1 MEKLM
6 ALYNISSP
14 SGKEGKIAG
23 FIIGELRRMGIPFRQ
38 DRYGNIYAVKGNRES
53 YPCVVAHMDEVHRRK
68 TGSYAAHL
76 VADSMIVGYD
86 HKRKRMTGI
95 GADDKNGIWICL
107 KCLEDFKAVKCAFFV
122 QEEIGCIGSGHA
134 DMSFF
139 SDCRF
144 VIQCDR
150 KGNGDMVT
158 QINGMRL
165 CSNEFISAVDPRKY
179 GYKPAQGLATDVAAL
194 KRNGLEVSCVNL
206 SCGYYEPHTDNE
218 YTVLA
223 DLCKCY
229 RFVRHI
235 ICCHKETS
243 THIPETERKPFPGY
257 YELFGPA
264 GYSEKDY
271 IRLSKECK
279 YSINSL
285 VYWVTYVHNVVY
297 SFYRSMIYCYINS
310 TQRCAGSIVIDI
322 IPTNGADK
330 RKFFPFAPYFP
341 VTNVIKRY
349 FYPYF
354 PAIIGI
360 KGYSFPYF
368 PYLSGIMKIKTALY
382 FLFSRLDWHKTV
394 VFPCLGE
401 IYEGIRSLSWEIPVT

>member
-1 MEKLM
+1 M

-257 YELFGPA
+257 YELFV
-264 GYSEKDY
+264 S
-271 IRLSKECK
+271 IR
-279 YSINSL
+279 
-285 VYWVTYVHNVVY
+285 
-297 SFYRSMIYCYINS
+297 
-310 TQRCAGSIVIDI
+310 
-322 IPTNGADK
+322 
-330 RKFFPFAPYFP
+330 
-341 VTNVIKRY
+341 
-349 FYPYF
+349 
-354 PAIIGI
+354 
-360 KGYSFPYF
+360 
-368 PYLSGIMKIKTALY
+368 
-382 FLFSRLDWHKTV
+382 
-394 VFPCLGE
+394 
-401 IYEGIRSLSWEIPVT
+401 

>member
-1 MEKLM
+1 MKLK
-6 ALYNISSP
+6 LIENIC
-14 SGKEGKIAG
+14 
-23 FIIGELRRMGIPFRQ
+23 RQ
-38 DRYGNIYAVKGNRES
+38 
-53 YPCVVAHMDEVHRRK
+53 VVA
-68 TGSYAAHL
+68 L
-76 VADSMIVGYD
+76 VLL
-86 HKRKRMTGI
+86 TGI
-95 GADDKNGIWICL
+95 CL
-107 KCLEDFKAVKCAFFV
+107 LYCKGVIPVYLSVLFLMSGTLVRLAFRTFTFV
-122 QEEIGCIGSGHA
+122 
-134 DMSFF
+134 
-139 SDCRF
+139 
-144 VIQCDR
+144 
-150 KGNGDMVT
+150 
-158 QINGMRL
+158 
-165 CSNEFISAVDPRKY
+165 
-179 GYKPAQGLATDVAAL
+179 L
-194 KRNGLEVSCVNL
+194 KTIL
-206 SCGYYEPHTDNE
+206 
-218 YTVLA
+218 
-223 DLCKCY
+223 
-229 RFVRHI
+229 VR
-235 ICCHKETS
+235 
-243 THIPETERKPFPGY
+243 
-257 YELFGPA
+257 
-264 GYSEKDY
+264 
-271 IRLSKECK
+271 K

-382 FLFSRLDWHKTV
+382 SLFSRLDWHKTV

>member
-1 MEKLM
+1 MRPILW
-6 ALYNISSP
+6 
-14 SGKEGKIAG
+14 
-23 FIIGELRRMGIPFRQ
+23 
-38 DRYGNIYAVKGNRES
+38 
-53 YPCVVAHMDEVHRRK
+53 
-68 TGSYAAHL
+68 
-76 VADSMIVGYD
+76 DSMIVGYD
-86 HKRKRMTGI
+86 RKRKRMAGI

-165 CSNEFISAVDPRKY
+165 CSNEFISAVDPRRY

-218 YTVLA
+218 YTILA

-257 YELFGPA
+257 YELFGTA

-271 IRLSKECK
+271 IRLSEE
-279 YSINSL
+279 
-285 VYWVTYVHNVVY
+285 
-297 SFYRSMIYCYINS
+297 YRSEF
-310 TQRCAGSIVIDI
+310 T
-322 IPTNGADK
+322 
-330 RKFFPFAPYFP
+330 
-341 VTNVIKRY
+341 
-349 FYPYF
+349 
-354 PAIIGI
+354 
-360 KGYSFPYF
+360 
-368 PYLSGIMKIKTALY
+368 KT
-382 FLFSRLDWHKTV
+382 SRTSHKNK
-394 VFPCLGE
+394 L
-401 IYEGIRSLSWEIPVT
+401 

>member
-1 MEKLM
+1 MYPFTVQLPYVNGYM
-6 ALYNISSP
+6 SILIHGYIINRYTPPASARITPFISNSNSNALIRFTGMLVSITNVLICNP
-14 SGKEGKIAG
+14 SGILPSRFTIRSSSSLKS
-23 FIIGELRRMGIPFRQ
+23 
-38 DRYGNIYAVKGNRES
+38 GNN
-53 YPCVVAHMDEVHRRK
+53 
-68 TGSYAAHL
+68 
-76 VADSMIVGYD
+76 
-86 HKRKRMTGI
+86 
-95 GADDKNGIWICL
+95 
-107 KCLEDFKAVKCAFFV
+107 
-122 QEEIGCIGSGHA
+122 
-134 DMSFF
+134 
-139 SDCRF
+139 
-144 VIQCDR
+144 
-150 KGNGDMVT
+150 
-158 QINGMRL
+158 
-165 CSNEFISAVDPRKY
+165 
-179 GYKPAQGLATDVAAL
+179 
-194 KRNGLEVSCVNL
+194 
-206 SCGYYEPHTDNE
+206 
-218 YTVLA
+218 
-223 DLCKCY
+223 
-229 RFVRHI
+229 
-235 ICCHKETS
+235 
-243 THIPETERKPFPGY
+243 
-257 YELFGPA
+257 
-264 GYSEKDY
+264 
-271 IRLSKECK
+271 CK

-382 FLFSRLDWHKTV
+382 SLFSRLDWHKTV

>member
-14 SGKEGKIAG
+14 SGKEGKMAG

-38 DRYGNIYAVKGNRES
+38 DRHGNIYAVKGNRES

-68 TGSYAAHL
+68 TGTYAAHL

-107 KCLEDFKAVKCAFFV
+107 KCLEDCKTVKCAFFV
-122 QEEIGCIGSGHA
+122 QEEVGCIGSGHA

-158 QINGMRL
+158 QINGMKL
-165 CSNEFISAVDPRKY
+165 CSNDFISAIDFRRY

-271 IRLSKECK
+271 IRLSKE
-279 YSINSL
+279 
-285 VYWVTYVHNVVY
+285 
-297 SFYRSMIYCYINS
+297 YRSEF
-310 TQRCAGSIVIDI
+310 T
-322 IPTNGADK
+322 
-330 RKFFPFAPYFP
+330 
-341 VTNVIKRY
+341 
-349 FYPYF
+349 
-354 PAIIGI
+354 
-360 KGYSFPYF
+360 
-368 PYLSGIMKIKTALY
+368 KT
-382 FLFSRLDWHKTV
+382 SKTSHKNK
-394 VFPCLGE
+394 L
-401 IYEGIRSLSWEIPVT
+401 

>member
-1 MEKLM
+1 M

-122 QEEIGCIGSGHA
+122 QEEVGCIGSGHA

-150 KGNGDMVT
+150 KGERGYGNT
-158 QINGMRL
+158 NQR
-165 CSNEFISAVDPRKY
+165 NE
-179 GYKPAQGLATDVAAL
+179 AL
-194 KRNGLEVSCVNL
+194 L
-206 SCGYYEPHTDNE
+206 
-218 YTVLA
+218 
-223 DLCKCY
+223 
-229 RFVRHI
+229 
-235 ICCHKETS
+235 
-243 THIPETERKPFPGY
+243 
-257 YELFGPA
+257 
-264 GYSEKDY
+264 
-271 IRLSKECK
+271 
-279 YSINSL
+279 
-285 VYWVTYVHNVVY
+285 
-297 SFYRSMIYCYINS
+297 
-310 TQRCAGSIVIDI
+310 Q
-322 IPTNGADK
+322 
-330 RKFFPFAPYFP
+330 
-341 VTNVIKRY
+341 
-349 FYPYF
+349 
-354 PAIIGI
+354 
-360 KGYSFPYF
+360 
-368 PYLSGIMKIKTALY
+368 
-382 FLFSRLDWHKTV
+382 
-394 VFPCLGE
+394 
-401 IYEGIRSLSWEIPVT
+401 

>member
-6 ALYNISSP
+6 ALYGISSP
-14 SGKEGKIAG
+14 SGREGKMAK
-23 FIIGELRRMGIPFRQ
+23 FIIEELKKMEIPFRQ
-38 DRYGNIYAVKGNRES
+38 DRYGNIYTVKGNRES

-107 KCLEDFKAVKCAFFV
+107 KCLEDCKMVKCAFFV
-122 QEEIGCIGSGHA
+122 QEELGCIGSSHA

-158 QINGMRL
+158 QINGMKL
-165 CSNEFISAVDPRKY
+165 CSNEFISAIDFRKY
-179 GYKPAQGLATDVAAL
+179 GYKPAQGLNTDVAAL
-194 KRNGLEVSCVNL
+194 KRNGLEVSCINL

-218 YTVLA
+218 YTVVA

-235 ICCHKETS
+235 ICCHKGTS
-243 THIPETERKPFPGY
+243 MHIPE
-257 YELFGPA
+257 A
-264 GYSEKDY
+264 EKK
-271 IRLSKECK
+271 LSP
-279 YSINSL
+279 
-285 VYWVTYVHNVVY
+285 
-297 SFYRSMIYCYINS
+297 
-310 TQRCAGSIVIDI
+310 DI
-322 IPTNGADK
+322 MNC
-330 RKFFPFAPYFP
+330 
-341 VTNVIKRY
+341 
-349 FYPYF
+349 
-354 PAIIGI
+354 
-360 KGYSFPYF
+360 
-368 PYLSGIMKIKTALY
+368 SG
-382 FLFSRLDWHKTV
+382 
-394 VFPCLGE
+394 
-401 IYEGIRSLSWEIPVT
+401 

>member
-1 MEKLM
+1 M

-68 TGSYAAHL
+68 T
-76 VADSMIVGYD
+76 
-86 HKRKRMTGI
+86 
-95 GADDKNGIWICL
+95 
-107 KCLEDFKAVKCAFFV
+107 VKCAFFV
-122 QEEIGCIGSGHA
+122 QEEVGCIGSGHA

-158 QINGMRL
+158 QINGMKL
-165 CSNEFISAVDPRKY
+165 CSNDFISAIDFRRY

-218 YTVLA
+218 YTILA

-257 YELFGPA
+257 YELFGTA

-271 IRLSKECK
+271 IRLSEE
-279 YSINSL
+279 
-285 VYWVTYVHNVVY
+285 
-297 SFYRSMIYCYINS
+297 YRSEF
-310 TQRCAGSIVIDI
+310 T
-322 IPTNGADK
+322 
-330 RKFFPFAPYFP
+330 
-341 VTNVIKRY
+341 
-349 FYPYF
+349 
-354 PAIIGI
+354 
-360 KGYSFPYF
+360 
-368 PYLSGIMKIKTALY
+368 KT
-382 FLFSRLDWHKTV
+382 SRTSHKNK
-394 VFPCLGE
+394 L
-401 IYEGIRSLSWEIPVT
+401 

>member
-14 SGKEGKIAG
+14 SGKEGKMAG

-38 DRYGNIYAVKGNRES
+38 DRHGNIYAVKGNRKS

-68 TGSYAAHL
+68 TGTYAAHL

-86 HKRKRMTGI
+86 RKRKRMAGI

-165 CSNEFISAVDPRKY
+165 CSNEFISAVDPRRY

-206 SCGYYEPHTDNE
+206 SC
-218 YTVLA
+218 
-223 DLCKCY
+223 
-229 RFVRHI
+229 
-235 ICCHKETS
+235 
-243 THIPETERKPFPGY
+243 
-257 YELFGPA
+257 
-264 GYSEKDY
+264 
-271 IRLSKECK
+271 
-279 YSINSL
+279 
-285 VYWVTYVHNVVY
+285 
-297 SFYRSMIYCYINS
+297 
-310 TQRCAGSIVIDI
+310 
-322 IPTNGADK
+322 
-330 RKFFPFAPYFP
+330 
-341 VTNVIKRY
+341 
-349 FYPYF
+349 
-354 PAIIGI
+354 
-360 KGYSFPYF
+360 
-368 PYLSGIMKIKTALY
+368 
-382 FLFSRLDWHKTV
+382 
-394 VFPCLGE
+394 
-401 IYEGIRSLSWEIPVT
+401 

>member
-1 MEKLM
+1 MMTFLCSYIKQLPG
-6 ALYNISSP
+6 NISVSKDKFGNLYVIKGEAETYPCLVSHLDQVSHCRHSKDFRAVEAKGILFGYSP
-14 SGKEGKIAG
+14 SK
-23 FIIGELRRMGIPFRQ
+23 RRFE
-38 DRYGNIYAVKGNRES
+38 N
-53 YPCVVAHMDEVHRRK
+53 
-68 TGSYAAHL
+68 L
-76 VADSMIVGYD
+76 
-86 HKRKRMTGI
+86 

-122 QEEIGCIGSGHA
+122 QEEVGCIGSGHA

-158 QINGMRL
+158 QINGMKL
-165 CSNEFISAVDPRKY
+165 CSNDFISAIDFRRY

-218 YTVLA
+218 YTILA

-271 IRLSKECK
+271 IRLSEE
-279 YSINSL
+279 
-285 VYWVTYVHNVVY
+285 
-297 SFYRSMIYCYINS
+297 YRSEF
-310 TQRCAGSIVIDI
+310 T
-322 IPTNGADK
+322 
-330 RKFFPFAPYFP
+330 
-341 VTNVIKRY
+341 
-349 FYPYF
+349 
-354 PAIIGI
+354 
-360 KGYSFPYF
+360 
-368 PYLSGIMKIKTALY
+368 KT
-382 FLFSRLDWHKTV
+382 SRTSHKNK
-394 VFPCLGE
+394 L
-401 IYEGIRSLSWEIPVT
+401 

>member
-1 MEKLM
+1 MV
-6 ALYNISSP
+6 AISRVS
-14 SGKEGKIAG
+14 SGMP
-23 FIIGELRRMGIPFRQ
+23 L
-38 DRYGNIYAVKGNRES
+38 
-53 YPCVVAHMDEVHRRK
+53 
-68 TGSYAAHL
+68 
-76 VADSMIVGYD
+76 
-86 HKRKRMTGI
+86 
-95 GADDKNGIWICL
+95 
-107 KCLEDFKAVKCAFFV
+107 
-122 QEEIGCIGSGHA
+122 
-134 DMSFF
+134 
-139 SDCRF
+139 
-144 VIQCDR
+144 
-150 KGNGDMVT
+150 
-158 QINGMRL
+158 
-165 CSNEFISAVDPRKY
+165 
-179 GYKPAQGLATDVAAL
+179 PA
-194 KRNGLEVSCVNL
+194 S
-206 SCGYYEPHTDNE
+206 
-218 YTVLA
+218 
-223 DLCKCY
+223 
-229 RFVRHI
+229 
-235 ICCHKETS
+235 
-243 THIPETERKPFPGY
+243 
-257 YELFGPA
+257 
-264 GYSEKDY
+264 
-271 IRLSKECK
+271 IRLSGASSVERNTVRPVLSASLRKRFVSGMRVCSIGSLMSATTCPYFSYSPLVSRLSTWFQSK

-382 FLFSRLDWHKTV
+382 SLFSRLDWHKTV